1 MKHQQ
6 TNTELT
12 NNTSSNPTS
21 NVTAIIVD
29 DEQHARQVTENM
41 LRLYC
46 PDVKV
51 LTTCSNV
58 PEAVLAIKEHKP
70 DVVFLDIEMPDYNGF
85 TLLKFFDEVSFQIVF
100 VTAYSQYALQAFEL
114 AAVDYLLKPLQA
126 DKLKEAVERLR
137 QKLSTKDLKQQLELL
152 QENLNNGSMSKIAL
166 PISDGILFVSVDDIL
181 YLTADGAYTEVN
193 LANESKVIV
202 SRKLKFFEDLLIK
215 RKNFFRIH
223 RSYLI
228 NLNHVAKYNRTESMV
243 TLENNIS
250 LPVSKERKKEF
261 EDSFAEIRIAAP
273 KRTK

>member
-1 MKHQQ
+1 MKHQAIEIDVSKGKE
-6 TNTELT
+6 ND
-12 NNTSSNPTS
+12 
-21 NVTAIIVD
+21 VTAIIVD

-41 LRLYC
+41 LHLYC
-46 PDVKV
+46 PEVKV
-51 LTTCSNV
+51 LTGCSNV
-58 PEAVLAIKEHKP
+58 PDAVLAIKEHKP

-85 TLLKFFDEVSFQIVF
+85 TLLKFFDEVFFQIVF

-166 PISDGILFVSVDDIL
+166 PISDGILFVNVDDIL
-181 YLTADGAYTEVN
+181 YLMADGAYTELN
-193 LANESKVIV
+193 LTNDSKVIV
-202 SRKLKFFEDLLIK
+202 SRKLKFFEDLLLK

-228 NLNHVAKYNRTESMV
+228 NLNFVNKYNRSESIIA
-243 TLENNIS
+243 LDNNVA
-250 LPVSKERKKEF
+250 LPVSKDRKKEF
-261 EDSFAEIRIAAP
+261 EESFAEIRIAAP
-273 KRTK
+273 KRHK